1 MTMNSPEPSTP
12 LRHRAWIWIPGRR
25 RSDEI
30 VSTFLR
36 AAVLSG
42 HVDGDRFPTNGN
54 GDIVAV
60 DERKFS

>member
-1 MTMNSPEPSTP
+1 MTMNSPEPSP
-12 LRHRAWIWIPGRR
+12 AQASLPGSGIPGRR